1 MGGGSGGSAPQIN
14 DSTITVHSFAAPPA
28 PQTNLIQ
35 AYNSPYGDNQV
46 IQARMELPSNYVL

>member
-35 AYNSPYGDNQV
+35 AYNSPYGDN
-46 IQARMELPSNYVL
+46 